1 MNSNIFLIAFAVLFT
16 LALSGCTGG
25 KNNADGS
32 NSGSDTTAKVT
43 AGTTAVELEKSE
55 ADLGKITVGD
65 TIYHAFKF
73 KVTGKSALILDGEP
87 RVSCECTKIVYYP
100 KSPVKPGAT
109 DSIRMQYA
117 SKDKFLGHQNKSIRM
132 KANTEP
138 PITKMSFKLEVLPKK

>member
-1 MNSNIFLIAFAVLFT
+1 MNRNIFLIVLVFIAT
-16 LALSGCTGG
+16 VGFIGCSGG
-25 KNNADGS
+25 KNDADGKK
-32 NSGSDTTAKVT
+32 SGSDTTANVT
-43 AGTTAVELEKSE
+43 TGTTAVELEKGE

-73 KVTGKSALILDGEP
+73 KVTGKNALILDGEP
-87 RVSCECTKIVYYP
+87 KVSCECTKIVYYP
-100 KSPVKPGAT
+100 KGPVKPGAT